1 MEAKVLN
8 QEWKLTVPDG
18 FREMDEAEREGV
30 TYLGGAP
37 QWTITDPERHIVVS
51 AAWKKSG
58 LAALMLSSKEVAK
71 RMEAGVRGPMAAY
84 GYALAGF
91 LSEDAGGVPAEGY
104 RYTYTT
110 EDVGMTGESFSLK
123 KGKTFYYLHA
133 YYRTELAEE
142 SASVIREMLSSSEW
156 V

>member
-1 MEAKVLN
+1 MIRKLVRQMLTAQVLSA
-8 QEWKLTVPDG
+8 LTVSLCLLIDSIMIG
-18 FREMDEAEREGV
+18 RF
-30 TYLGGAP
+30 LGNDA
-37 QWTITDPERHIVVS
+37 
-51 AAWKKSG
+51 
-58 LAALMLSSKEVAK
+58 
-71 RMEAGVRGPMAAY
+71 MAAY